1 MKKLLTLIAA
11 CGLAVSSWAIAPD
24 VTAGAPPPPQA
35 QFGSMVFGA
44 AASIWGWSPSSMW
57 YAPGEALFV
66 GVYGGLGGIAG
77 SGLGPLGT
85 VVGAS
90 VGGA

>member
-66 GVYGGLGGIAG
+66 GVYGGFGAFVG
-77 SGLGPLGT
+77 SSLGPLGT
-85 VVGAS
+85 IVGGG

>member
-11 CGLAVSSWAIAPD
+11 CGIAASSWAVAPH
-24 VTAGAPPPPQA
+24 VATGTPQA
-35 QFGSMVFGA
+35 QFGAMVFGA
-44 AASIWGWSPSSMW
+44 AADIWGWSPSSMW

-77 SGLGPLGT
+77 SGLGLLGAVAGT
-85 VVGAS
+85 AI
-90 VGGA
+90 GGA

>member
-1 MKKLLTLIAA
+1 MKKLMMLVAA
-11 CGLAVSSWAIAPD
+11 CGLAVSSWAVAPH
-24 VTAGAPPPPQA
+24 VAPGASPAPQA
-35 QFGSMVFGA
+35 QFGAMVFGA
-44 AASIWGWSPSSMW
+44 AAKIWGWNPNSMW

-85 VVGAS
+85 VAGAA